1 MSRKPRIV
9 LDTNIFISASFRK
22 PSSIPDTIYQL
33 VKSQVCILITS
44 SAILEEIEDVINRKE
59 IVKRTKTTADERKTF
74 MQEIVEISF
83 LVSGQESVK
92 VIKDDPDDDKF
103 LAAALEGNADY
114 IVSGDHHLL
123 DLKEYKSIPVL
134 TPKDFL
140 ATLEDEITR
149 E

>member
-1 MSRKPRIV
+1 M
-9 LDTNIFISASFRK
+9 
-22 PSSIPDTIYQL
+22 
-33 VKSQVCILITS
+33 CILITS

>member
-22 PSSIPDTIYQL
+22 PSSMPDTIYQL

-44 SAILEEIEDVINRKE
+44 PAILEEIEDVINRKE
-59 IVKRTKTTADERKTF
+59 IVKRTKTTGDERKRF

-83 LVSGQESVK
+83 LVPGQESVR

-103 LAAALEGNADY
+103 LAAAL
-114 IVSGDHHLL
+114 
-123 DLKEYKSIPVL
+123 
-134 TPKDFL
+134 
-140 ATLEDEITR
+140 
-149 E
+149 